1 MTKEQ
6 FIENWLDQYER
17 THPDQKLNYADLR
30 EQADCAWYDA
40 QIDAGAKTEY
50 DLTPAQEKE
59 SKKAR
64 GSAKAVDAYGKS
76 HKRERKPNEAKR
88 QVIEILA
95 NALKSAGYEISVTN
109 VEKQIDFQDFSVTL
123 TQHRKQKE

>member
-6 FIENWLDQYER
+6 FIEQYLDSYEQD
-17 THPDQKLNYADLR
+17 HPNERINYQALT
-30 EQADCAWYDA
+30 EKADCAWYDA
-40 QIDAGAKTEY
+40 QVDAGNKTEY
-50 DLTPAQEKE
+50 DLTAEQEKE

-64 GSAKAVDAYGKS
+64 GSAKSVDAYGKS

-88 QVIEILA
+88 QAIEILA
-95 NALKSAGYEISVTN
+95 NALKSAGYEVSVTN
-109 VEKQIDFQDFSVTL
+109 VEKQIDFQNFSVTL